1 MGGNMKDREH
11 EHEESEMGMA
21 LGREQLGA
29 CDRLSFSLGS
39 PKSGVG
45 HGIAFPRRASPF

>member
-1 MGGNMKDREH
+1 MGLVFREKSH
-11 EHEESEMGMA
+11 WGHWGH
-21 LGREQLGA
+21 

-45 HGIAFPRRASPF
+45 HGIAFPRRISPSFFNIVLVLERH